1 MKPFTSALSET
12 QAPSHADLADV
23 VSELRQ
29 IKTLLRLNL
38 FTAGGSLP
46 TTVIGPNFQGST
58 IGTTNE
64 YRPIYKNNYARLIA
78 LKVTAEFAVPGAAAS
93 LSMTTDLSN
102 NGRIALLTSTGPV
115 ISETIWLKP
124 EDTLY
129 INTADTAFTLTGSVF
144 RVLLFDPLAFQPT
157 FLSTGV

>member
-1 MKPFTSALSET
+1 MNPTNASLN
-12 QAPSHADLADV
+12 DV
-23 VSELRQ
+23 VSELREL
-29 IKTLLRLNL
+29 KTLMRLLLLSGNS
-38 FTAGGSLP
+38 TIP

-58 IGTTNE
+58 VGTTNE
-64 YRPIYKNNYARLIA
+64 YRPIYKNNYSRLIA
-78 LKVTAEFAVPGAAAS
+78 LKVTAEFAIPGAAAS

-102 NGRIALLTSTGPV
+102 SGRIALLTSTGPV
-115 ISETIWLKP
+115 VSDTIWLKP

-144 RVLLFDPLAFQPT
+144 RVLIFDPLSLQAT